1 MIGNVAKRVVKLPF
15 GTITIWSKDKELC
28 EGVLENGNYKVNYA
42 KINYDIYLGWD
53 FQIIDDTYRAAQMQ
67 KGIYLGHNVGE
78 PCKLH
83 ILENEIYIYTEKREF
98 YPKIVWSF
106 VLKYIFTKVSLDY
119 NILHMKATMLR
130 KMNHE
135 RIVLLFGKGRSGKTT
150 LADELCKKGYECLSN
165 THCMI
170 DGNYVWGINSWIRRR
185 NGIEHYEIRSQNI
198 FFDGE
203 IKHCMIVESNHSSQE
218 LKIKELSM
226 DQKYYYLKNFSA
238 AINNY
243 DLKEE
248 VFDYMTKDEEMA
260 INYLKREDD
269 LVKSFCEKMVVGIS
283 INSLEIKC
291 IEMLMGELDD
301 NGR

>member
-1 MIGNVAKRVVKLPF
+1 
-15 GTITIWSKDKELC
+15 
-28 EGVLENGNYKVNYA
+28 
-42 KINYDIYLGWD
+42 
-53 FQIIDDTYRAAQMQ
+53 
-67 KGIYLGHNVGE
+67 
-78 PCKLH
+78 
-83 ILENEIYIYTEKREF
+83 
-98 YPKIVWSF
+98 
-106 VLKYIFTKVSLDY
+106 
-119 NILHMKATMLR
+119 
-130 KMNHE
+130 
-135 RIVLLFGKGRSGKTT
+135 
-150 LADELCKKGYECLSN
+150 
-165 THCMI
+165 
-170 DGNYVWGINSWIRRR
+170 
-185 NGIEHYEIRSQNI
+185 
-198 FFDGE
+198 
-203 IKHCMIVESNHSSQE
+203 
-218 LKIKELSM
+218 M